1 MVERAGLVSSPAPS
15 AMTSRQGSTG
25 EEVSNTASLFA
36 VLLAL
41 FARPSQ
47 APQLVALTAGHLGAE
62 SPAGNSTP
70 VKHDDASVPSRVQQD
85 QHAASLAALAG
96 LFPLTLPVTSLS
108 AELTSAPDVAS
119 QDMLNASATVVA
131 HANNSAALASATA
144 PLATAAPLSQ
154 IQEPAE
160 LASTSGQPSV
170 QQLAVAHVLP
180 SGQLSAAPV
189 TDHTVPLQA
198 TLTPPGYTLAGLLQ
212 ANTAGVATSA
222 GHPGPIPLVNGTQ
235 DEVSHGAVAV
245 AMPASG
251 MTTTEP
257 SHPTATLVAQLAS
270 SVPEHHVVTTASG
283 QAQGQ
288 PSAQA
293 HSLSAVV
300 ALAGHR
306 GGDGTHVAAE
316 ADHAN
321 ALQDAVTAVHD
332 AAEPLAVL
340 TPGQSH
346 GLTSH
351 HSIGATGNLS
361 QAQPVDQAVA
371 QAFEQVQRA
380 LASGL
385 RIVRV
390 RLEPP
395 SLGVIDVRLSES
407 AGVLRISFAT
417 PHDAVRDALIRGL
430 DDLRQ
435 SLAVHGFTVHR
446 IEVAPS
452 LATDTNGT
460 SSGTSSWNSWSDAS
474 SQRQHDASPWNTRA
488 SWQQSFLD
496 ESSQPLLPEP
506 PTRDENPR
514 TVDYWA

>member
-15 AMTSRQGSTG
+15 AMTSRQGSAG
-25 EEVSNTASLFA
+25 EGISNTASLFA

-70 VKHDDASVPSRVQQD
+70 AKHDDASVSSHMPQG

-96 LFPLTLPVTSLS
+96 LFPLTLPATSPS
-108 AELTSAPDVAS
+108 AEPPPASDVAS

-144 PLATAAPLSQ
+144 PLATAAPLPQ

-160 LASTSGQPSV
+160 IASTRGQPSIQQPAVVRVLSSGQP
-170 QQLAVAHVLP
+170 
-180 SGQLSAAPV
+180 SAAPV
-189 TDHTVPLQA
+189 TNHTGPLQA
-198 TLTPPGYTLAGLLQ
+198 TVTPPGYTLAELPQ

-235 DEVSHGAVAV
+235 DEVSRGAVAV
-245 AMPASG
+245 AMPAPG
-251 MTTTEP
+251 MATAEP
-257 SHPTATLVAQLAS
+257 SHPTATLVAQLAPNA
-270 SVPEHHVVTTASG
+270 PEHHAVTAATG

-293 HSLSAVV
+293 HSLNAVV
-300 ALAGHR
+300 ALVDHR
-306 GGDGTHVAAE
+306 GSDGMHATAE

-321 ALQDAVTAVHD
+321 ALQGAVTAVHD
-332 AAEPLAVL
+332 AAAPLAVL

-361 QAQPVDQAVA
+361 QAQPVDQAVT

-385 RIVRV
+385 RVVRV

-435 SLAVHGFTVHR
+435 SLVVHGFTVHR

-452 LATDTNGT
+452 LTADTNGT
-460 SSGTSSWNSWSDAS
+460 PSGASSWNSWSDAS

-488 SWQQSFLD
+488 SWQQRFPD

-506 PTRDENPR
+506 PTRDETPR